1 MLEEPL
7 LTALADDVVL
17 QWDKITTITHDPE
30 TNLVFH
36 GYDESKT
43 AVWADPETGVSPI
56 IWSRAV
62 GWYIWSLVEVLD
74 VFPQS
79 HPGYERLLGYF
90 KTVAEGLKDAQDPES
105 HGWWLVMNEPYPGME
120 GNYFESSAA
129 AMFTYGLLAGL
140 REGWL
145 DEAEYAVPAANAYKA
160 LIDDFVVENA
170 NGTLTWE
177 GTVEV
182 GSLGSDASFKVRT
195 RPIDSIVLQGFIAD
209 LLLSQYYTDIPT
221 VKEDTRGVAP
231 FLMAA
236 VEWET
241 RNNIES

>member
-1 MLEEPL
+1 
-7 LTALADDVVL
+7 
-17 QWDKITTITHDPE
+17 
-30 TNLVFH
+30 
-36 GYDESKT
+36 
-43 AVWADPETGVSPI
+43 
-56 IWSRAV
+56 
-62 GWYIWSLVEVLD
+62 
-74 VFPQS
+74 
-79 HPGYERLLGYF
+79 LLGYF

-145 DEAEYAVPAANAYKA
+145 DEAEYSVPAANAYKH
-160 LIDDFVVENA
+160 LIDDFVTENA

-182 GSLGSDASFKVRT
+182 GSLGSDASFKVST
-195 RPIDSIVLQGFIAD
+195 RLAFLSSPTCIPAD
-209 LLLSQYYTDIPT
+209 LSILQYYTDIPT